1 MSRES
6 GSRFIVEMPDAPIAE
21 RRVEGLAGQTGLAL
35 SVFFLAAGA
44 IVIVRDVADLARSG
58 RSPLMLALVLG
69 GVVLVAMGITGTRGL
84 TAVARGEAIVVQL
97 FGSYLGTI
105 RTPGLRWVNPLSQR
119 IRVSTR
125 IRNQETPLAK
135 VNDAEGNPIE
145 IAAVVV
151 WQVADT
157 AQALYEVDDFVQ
169 FVAFQAETAVRL
181 VATSYPYDT
190 HGDGAPSLLDNADE
204 ITARLSSEIA
214 ARVRPAGVK
223 VIESR
228 ITRLAYAPEIAQA
241 MLRRQ
246 QASAVVGAR
255 KRIVEGAVGM
265 VQMALERLED
275 QDIVTLDDER
285 KATMVSNL
293 LVVLCSDQA
302 TQPVVN
308 VGSLYQ

>member
-1 MSRES
+1 VPSMRSDV
-6 GSRFIVEMPDAPIAE
+6 IVDMPSPPLVE
-21 RRVEGLAGQTGLAL
+21 RRIDGLAGLPTLVVGVAALIGGTGLVGRAL
-35 SVFFLAAGA
+35 SELIEHRRGADFVPFYLAALLLIGLGIAA
-44 IVIVRDVADLARSG
+44 I
-58 RSPLMLALVLG
+58 
-69 GVVLVAMGITGTRGL
+69 RGL
-84 TAVARGEAIVVQL
+84 IAVAPGEARVLQL
-97 FGSYLGTI
+97 FGSYAGTI
-105 RTPGLRWVNPLSQR
+105 RRSGLRWVNPLSR
-119 IRVSTR
+119 RLKVSTR
-125 IRNQETPLAK
+125 IRNHETALAK

-151 WQVADT
+151 WQVENT
-157 AQALYEVDDFVQ
+157 ARALYDVDNFVQ
-169 FVAFQAETAVRL
+169 FVAFQTETAVRL

-190 HGDGAPSLLDNADE
+190 HGDGPPSLLDNAEE
-204 ITARLSSEIA
+204 ITAKLSDEIA

-246 QASAVVGAR
+246 QASAVVAAR

>member
-1 MSRES
+1 
-6 GSRFIVEMPDAPIAE
+6 MPEAPIAE
-21 RRVEGLAGQTGLAL
+21 RRAQGLAGQTGLAL
-35 SVFFLAAGA
+35 SVLLLAVGV
-44 IVIVRDVADLARSG
+44 ILIVRDVADLAHSG
-58 RSPLMLALVLG
+58 RSPLILTLVLG
-69 GVVLVAMGITGTRGL
+69 GVLLVAMGITGTRGL
-84 TAVARGEAIVVQL
+84 TAVARGEAIVIQL
-97 FGSYLGTI
+97 FGNYLGTI
-105 RTPGLRWVNPLSQR
+105 RTPGLHWVNPLSQR

-157 AQALYEVDDFVQ
+157 AQAIYEVDDFAQ

-190 HGDGAPSLLDNADE
+190 HGDGPPSLLDNAEE
-204 ITARLSSEIA
+204 ITAKLSAEIA
-214 ARVRPAGVK
+214 TRVRPAGVK

-228 ITRLAYAPEIAQA
+228 ITRLAYASEIAQA

-246 QASAVVGAR
+246 QANAVVAAR